1 MESRLLA
8 EQKGLTSI
16 SFHKDLQ
23 QASKDPQ
30 IQQVLATQ
38 EQLFR
43 SRRAALQADVQALG
57 ETIQGQEGL
66 IQAYDT
72 MQVNRRQ
79 QQALIGEELGN
90 IRSLVSDGYAPRNKQ
105 LELERSA
112 AEISSAIAELQGN
125 TVRARRAVAEL
136 RQRTI
141 VRQQEYRKEVESQ
154 LADVGR
160 EVQADASRF
169 TATGDDL
176 GRLEIK
182 SPAAGQVVGIAFQ
195 TVGSVVGPGQKLM
208 DIVPQDQALL
218 IEARVP
224 PHLIDRVRAGL
235 PVDVRFSS
243 FAHSPQ
249 LVVNGKVVSVS
260 GDLLIEPTT
269 GMGYFLAR
277 VGVTADGYKKLGKRQ
292 LQPGMPVEVIFL
304 TGERSLLTYL
314 LSPLTKRMAAS
325 MKEE

>member
-1 MESRLLA
+1 M
-8 EQKGLTSI
+8 
-16 SFHKDLQ
+16 
-23 QASKDPQ
+23 
-30 IQQVLATQ
+30 
-38 EQLFR
+38 FR
-43 SRRAALQADVQALG
+43 STPDRVPADVQAFG

-160 EVQADASRF
+160 EVQADASGF
-169 TATGDDL
+169 TAPGDDL
-176 GRLEIK
+176 GRLGIK
-182 SPAAGQVVGIAFQ
+182 
-195 TVGSVVGPGQKLM
+195 
-208 DIVPQDQALL
+208 
-218 IEARVP
+218 
-224 PHLIDRVRAGL
+224 
-235 PVDVRFSS
+235 
-243 FAHSPQ
+243 
-249 LVVNGKVVSVS
+249 
-260 GDLLIEPTT
+260 
-269 GMGYFLAR
+269 
-277 VGVTADGYKKLGKRQ
+277 
-292 LQPGMPVEVIFL
+292 
-304 TGERSLLTYL
+304 
-314 LSPLTKRMAAS
+314 
-325 MKEE
+325 